1 MRRNGA
7 RRGQGAVAVN
17 RVVPSSILSLVLLAP
32 AALAQV
38 SPQDR
43 AWLVV
48 AHQTNLAEVAAGNLA
63 AQSGHAESVRNA
75 GRMLVDEHR
84 ALDAKLQPVAK
95 QLGVKLPDYPNA
107 QQKAE
112 MQRFRRESGMQFDQT
127 WAHVEGDGHVLA
139 IELAVKE
146 TLHGSSPQ
154 VKQLAATAL
163 PVLKK
168 HLGVLRQASERI
180 AGSG

>member
-1 MRRNGA
+1 MRYNGA
-7 RRGQGAVAVN
+7 WRGQGADAVD
-17 RVVPSSILSLVLLAP
+17 RVLSFSVLSLVLLAP
-32 AALAQV
+32 AAFAQV

-48 AHQTNLAEVAAGNLA
+48 AHQTNLAEIEAGTLA

-95 QLGVKLPDYPNA
+95 QLGVKLPDHPDA

-112 MQRFRRESGMQFDQT
+112 MQRFQRESGMQFDRT
-127 WAHVEGDGHVLA
+127 WAQIEGDGHVLA
-139 IELAVKE
+139 IELTVKE
-146 TLHGSSPQ
+146 TLQGSSPQ
-154 VKQLAATAL
+154 VKQLATEAL
-163 PVLKK
+163 PVLRR
-168 HLGVLRQASERI
+168 HLEVLRQASVRI
-180 AGSG
+180 TGSG